1 MINTITKTSLAILAS
16 LVFTQPSLAVV
27 DKAPPCAEVF
37 DNQPLSSHYQDND
50 DGTLTDRRTNLT
62 WYRCSAGQIWSN
74 GTCKGHPILRN
85 FADAQD
91 WAAQAEVAGTTGW
104 RLPEIDEM
112 VELVVEECRS
122 PSLDTNAFPGIVA
135 DNYWSSEDNF
145 WSSMMAWSL
154 FWFKGEYYSR
164 QGKVFE
170 LRFML
175 VKD

>member
-1 MINTITKTSLAILAS
+1 MKSFYKTAIAALATFALAQHS
-16 LVFTQPSLAVV
+16 YAVV
-27 DKAPPCAEVF
+27 DKAPNCTDVF
-37 DNQPLSSHYQDND
+37 DGMPLSSQYMDNG

-62 WYRCSAGQIWSN
+62 WYRCSAGQIWSD
-74 GTCKGHPILRN
+74 GTCKGRPIVRN
-85 FADAQD
+85 FEEAQK
-91 WAAQAEVAGTTGW
+91 WAKSANVAGTSGW

-112 VELVVEECRS
+112 VELVEKDCRS
-122 PSLDTNAFPGIVA
+122 PSLDTNAFPGIEA
-135 DNYWSSEDNF
+135 ENYWSSEDNF
-145 WSSMMAWSL
+145 WISAMAWSL